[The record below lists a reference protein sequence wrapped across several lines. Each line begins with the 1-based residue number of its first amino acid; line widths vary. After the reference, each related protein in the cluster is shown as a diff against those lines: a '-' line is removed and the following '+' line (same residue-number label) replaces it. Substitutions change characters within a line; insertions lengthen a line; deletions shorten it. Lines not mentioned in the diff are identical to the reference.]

1 MNRSLKMGVLC
12 LFVCGLKVTTDIET
26 HYIYTSNLNEYGQML
41 FYKQRVSYLLGSAD
55 ANVTLIKIEDDNAK
69 LGCYSLTI
77 KPATF
82 AQTCFQ
88 LEE

>member
-1 MNRSLKMGVLC
+1 MNKSTRTGLLC
-12 LFVCGLKVTTDIET
+12 LFVCGLKVTTDIKT
-26 HYIYTSNLNEYGQML
+26 QDIYTSNVNEYGQIM

-88 LEE
+88 LED